1 MMLNGKKRH
10 WLPFPLS
17 SPSLLNNKPYFISQH
32 LHRPPTPV
40 LTTSASRRRPP
51 PSPHHLRLPPPP
63 PSPHHLRLPPPS
75 ALSSPPI
82 AELHPEWI
90 CFLVCWKWM
99 LMLMLMRFL
108 LLLKIGGGCCGGDG
122 VVVVV
127 TVEVQRWWVLWR

>member
-1 MMLNGKKRH
+1 MEKKRH

-32 LHRPPTPV
+32 LHRPPHPC
-40 LTTSASRRRPP
+40 
-51 PSPHHLRLPPPP
+51 
-63 PSPHHLRLPPPS
+63 PHHLRLPPPS
-75 ALSSPPI
+75 SSLSSPPPPPA
-82 AELHPEWI
+82 AELHPGLFSKWI
-90 CFLVCWKWM
+90 CFLVCWKW
-99 LMLMLMRFL
+99 MLMLMRFL